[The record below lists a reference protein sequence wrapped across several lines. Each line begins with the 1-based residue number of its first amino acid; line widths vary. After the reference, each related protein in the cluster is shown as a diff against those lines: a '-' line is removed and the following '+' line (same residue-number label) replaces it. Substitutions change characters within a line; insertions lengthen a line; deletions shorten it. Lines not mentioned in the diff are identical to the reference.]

1 MIKIMEAATQALLR
15 KKEEL
20 EAERNN
26 IVSDY
31 DKRISELEMAI
42 ETLSGKKV
50 WELQTET
57 RYDDENPNYF
67 KGSHEEM

>member
-1 MIKIMEAATQALLR
+1 MIKIIEAATQALLR

-42 ETLSGKKV
+42 ETLSGKKSLGV
-50 WELQTET
+50 TN
-57 RYDDENPNYF
+57 RN
-67 KGSHEEM
+67 KI